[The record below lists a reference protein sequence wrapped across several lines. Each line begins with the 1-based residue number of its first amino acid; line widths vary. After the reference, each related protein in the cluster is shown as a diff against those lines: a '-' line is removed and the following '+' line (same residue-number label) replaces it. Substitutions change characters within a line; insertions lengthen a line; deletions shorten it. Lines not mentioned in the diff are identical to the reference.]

1 VAILDSGVN
10 EPDIKLSSPISAP
23 FLLGVINLNTGTVS
37 FVKPFSFKYLSVL
50 AFTSGSF
57 SIFAIN

>member
-23 FLLGVINLNTGTVS
+23 FLLGVINLNNGTVYS
-37 FVKPFSFKYLSVL
+37 VKPFSFKYLSY
-50 AFTSGSF
+50 
-57 SIFAIN
+57 